1 MPDQE
6 INAGGACADAG
17 LFLATAVQKYRAGD
31 YHGAY
36 EEIRAILARDPRNG
50 LALDLQEQI
59 MQAYAA
65 ALYQDNPGGI
75 VIRTG
80 HFAVNPPDA
89 GAIFK
94 AAVTSIDLETS
105 SYCNRRCL
113 FCPVAATDRHTAAR
127 QQQIMGMPLFH
138 GIVADLQAIG
148 YAGRIV
154 LTRFNEP
161 LADPLLLERIG
172 YLRPRLPK
180 AMITVITNG
189 DLLTRDYLAELDRAG
204 CDMLRISFHLQEAP
218 VYAHDTVRYQEDV

>member
-1 MPDQE
+1 
-6 INAGGACADAG
+6 
-17 LFLATAVQKYRAGD
+17 
-31 YHGAY
+31 
-36 EEIRAILARDPRNG
+36 
-50 LALDLQEQI
+50 

-180 AMITVITNG
+180 AMITV
-189 DLLTRDYLAELDRAG
+189 DYQRRLADARLSGGVGSRRVRHVAHFIPPSG
-204 CDMLRISFHLQEAP
+204 GA